1 MLGLIERNLS
11 PVYKLGIKTYHVR
24 YKDMSM
30 KPKRTLGPA
39 AFEAY
44 MNFADS
50 LKDGTN
56 NDSID
61 RFKYRFAVKEGYIRP
76 KKAKPMTESI
86 GGLSMGDFETAFKGL
101 VGGFLPHLGKE
112 DQEFLG
118 AVCSALDE
126 KINGGDLAGAQDVL
140 KGAMRDAG
148 GDPDAYEGDE
158 FDDGEGDG
166 EGECEDGEC
175 EDGETCP
182 EGKTCKDGECEDAEG
197 ESDDGDDKKN
207 MTEAAQLH
215 PDDSCPHINTRAVGA
230 PSKNIS
236 YDYADDADYLPPMLH
251 DDDEV
256 YDDGEMAELDFGHTG
271 FYGHNR
277 SNEFAPDMQC
287 QQAPGKK
294 ANAAQANGEA
304 ISTVT
309 PGFQTDDNDV
319 ELEPENG
326 DYVDDIISRNDDMD
340 VYGNRN
346 EPASGHMFSDDVE
359 DFGASPDVDYDA
371 LADMILSDNGYGNM
385 TVANGGVGQRN
396 RQFVNRG

>member
-1 MLGLIERNLS
+1 MSIPTIEEHRFQAQLQALTDIADAIRENNRA
-11 PVYKLGIKTYHVR
+11 VR
-24 YKDMSM
+24 EFTGVLQSTV
-30 KPKRTLGPA
+30 R
-39 AFEAY
+39 
-44 MNFADS
+44 
-50 LKDGTN
+50 
-56 NDSID
+56 
-61 RFKYRFAVKEGYIRP
+61 
-76 KKAKPMTESI
+76 ESC
-86 GGLSMGDFETAFKGL
+86 
-101 VGGFLPHLGKE
+101 KE
-112 DQEFLG
+112 DVPATPQ
-118 AVCSALDE
+118 
-126 KINGGDLAGAQDVL
+126 Q
-140 KGAMRDAG
+140 
-148 GDPDAYEGDE
+148 
-158 FDDGEGDG
+158 
-166 EGECEDGEC
+166 
-175 EDGETCP
+175 
-182 EGKTCKDGECEDAEG
+182 
-197 ESDDGDDKKN
+197 N

-215 PDDSCPHINTRAVGA
+215 PEDSCPHINTRAVGA

-251 DDDEV
+251 DVDEV

-287 QQAPGKK
+287 QQATGKK
-294 ANAAQANGEA
+294 ANSAQANGEA

-371 LADMILSDNGYGNM
+371 LADMILNDNGYGNM

-396 RQFVNRG
+396 RQFMNRG